1 MVRTGSPAAAT
12 PVRHVDDA
20 ERRAR
25 LARRHAIAP
34 AHRVD
39 DAVGAARAVVCL
51 HATEPA
57 TVYLSAFARVTGL
70 ERAHVADALYRDR
83 SVVKQLAMRRTLFA
97 APRDLLPAVL
107 GSASSRV
114 AGQQRSRLERE
125 VEGAGLT
132 ANGPGWLAAYGDAVL
147 EALGTHGPLTTQEL
161 CAVSADLAVR
171 LGDPD
176 GPTQPLTARVL
187 TVLGAQGWVVRGAQD
202 LGWRSSRPRW
212 TLVEEWLGERPEPLP
227 EEAGYAD
234 LVGRWLTAFGPGTED
249 DLVWWSGS
257 TRAAVRRALA
267 DLGAV
272 TVTLDGGD
280 VGHLLPDDV
289 EPEAPVEPWAALL
302 PVLDPTTMGWK
313 DRGFYLGD
321 HRPLVFDRN
330 GNAGT
335 TAWWD
340 GRVVGAW
347 HQDASGTVVLDLLD
361 EVGAAGRRAL
371 EHEAAR
377 LTGWLAGERVGTVYP
392 SPLMRAHAAGSPA
405 TVPTS

>member
-1 MVRTGSPAAAT
+1 MVRTGSPSAAT

-34 AHRVD
+34 DHRAE

-57 TVYLSAFARVTGL
+57 TVYLSAFARADVD
-70 ERAHVADALYRDR
+70 RSHVADALYRDR
-83 SVVKQLAMRRTLFA
+83 SLVKQLAMRRTLFA
-97 APRDLLPAVL
+97 GPRDLLPAVL
-107 GSASSRV
+107 GSASARV

-125 VEGAGLT
+125 VVAAGLT
-132 ANGPGWLAAYGDAVL
+132 ADGPGWLATYGDAVL
-147 EALGTHGPLTTQEL
+147 EALDTHGPLTTQEL
-161 CAVSADLAVR
+161 CAVSARLAVR
-171 LGDPD
+171 LGEPG

-187 TVLGAQGWVVRGAQD
+187 TVLGAEGRVVRGAQD

-212 TLVEEWLGERPEPLP
+212 TLAEEWLGVRPAPLS
-227 EEAGYAD
+227 EHAGYAD
-234 LVGRWLTAFGPGTED
+234 LVRRWLAAFGPGTED
-249 DLVWWSGS
+249 DLVWWAGS

-272 TVTLDGGD
+272 PVSLDGGG

-289 EPEAPVEPWAALL
+289 EPEASVEPWAALL

-313 DRGFYLGD
+313 ERAFYLGD
-321 HRPLVFDRN
+321 HRPQLFDRN

-335 TAWWD
+335 TAWWQ
-340 GRVVGAW
+340 GRVVGGW
-347 HQDASGTVVLDLLD
+347 TQDPDGRVAVAFLEDIGAEGRAALDG
-361 EVGAAGRRAL
+361 EARRL
-371 EHEAAR
+371 GE
-377 LTGWLAGERVGTVYP
+377 WLAGERVGTVYP
-392 SPLMRAHAAGSPA
+392 SPLMRQHTA
-405 TVPTS
+405 TP